1 MPKCQSLKMLQIRK
15 ISRRITHLL
24 YKDKMQRDNEIKK
37 LKTSTKRQENKNEQR
52 VVARKR
58 KKGTFYKEENKKQ
71 NKIQMEKMGN
81 KKQRKYLKSESKN
94 KNQIKKINEKRNHK
108 L

>member
-1 MPKCQSLKMLQIRK
+1 MENGEVIQGGIQEKCKAYIMRMPKCQSSKMLQIRK

-71 NKIQMEKMGN
+71 NKIQIEKNG
-81 KKQRKYLKSESKN
+81 K
-94 KNQIKKINEKRNHK
+94 
-108 L
+108 